1 MAFTP
6 RFSGSGAWRGRDA
19 DTGTLSLI
27 IMYDDIARYGARIAF
42 EIADPNCPQPD
53 SPETEL
59 SVGPL
64 TSYEPSQ

>member
-1 MAFTP
+1 
-6 RFSGSGAWRGRDA
+6 
-19 DTGTLSLI
+19 
-27 IMYDDIARYGARIAF
+27 MYDDIARYGARIAF